1 MVKNN
6 CFIYMYITGQ
16 TLRLSAGYSEIFA
29 TQFIVVIM
37 RASTTLREADIYAF
51 GLSVCVCVCVC
62 VYVCV
67 SAKKS
72 KKKLL
77 IIN

>member
-6 CFIYMYITGQ
+6 CFIYITGQ

-51 GLSVCVCVCVC
+51 GLSVCVCVCV
-62 VYVCV
+62 YVCV

-72 KKKLL
+72 KK
-77 IIN
+77 NY